1 MSSLI
6 NPTAENE
13 AISVPAGLDRH
24 ELLKQWECSTHRWK
38 SSYATDLYGVLEP
51 CVEFH
56 LDAPVFP
63 HSVQDHPQ
71 EQLPQTLQNPGVH
84 NNQKDHAHGHSALL
98 HMQSITTLKSPIYLE
113 NMLPS
118 INLCVKLLYYYSM
131 SLLSLNEASNYLVRF
146 SLTSDSLRMTRVSSR
161 YFIRGATAWSSSSK
175 RTYIE
180 KHIRP

>member
-1 MSSLI
+1 M
-6 NPTAENE
+6 
-13 AISVPAGLDRH
+13 DRH
-24 ELLKQWECSTHRWK
+24 ELLKQQECSTHRWK

-84 NNQKDHAHGHSALL
+84 NQKDHAHGHSALL
-98 HMQSITTLKSPIYLE
+98 HMQSITILKSPIYLE
-113 NMLPS
+113 NMT
-118 INLCVKLLYYYSM
+118 
-131 SLLSLNEASNYLVRF
+131 LLSLNEASNYLVRF

-161 YFIRGATAWSSSSK
+161 YFIRGATAWSISSK